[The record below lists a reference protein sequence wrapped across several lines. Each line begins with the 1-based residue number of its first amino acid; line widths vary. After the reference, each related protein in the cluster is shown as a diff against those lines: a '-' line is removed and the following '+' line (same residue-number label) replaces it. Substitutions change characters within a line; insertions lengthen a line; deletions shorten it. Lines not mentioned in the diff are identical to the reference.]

1 MGNDG
6 EISDEIRRGH
16 DATRLKRIGMK
27 GEQGVRDPAGVGVG
41 HGRVAL
47 DRWCI
52 SFKCM
57 YAGRSTAACSSALS
71 SHICHAVPRRYGCL
85 SHRHCRRCCRR
96 RHLPRCCPERFA
108 SSRSFL
114 LLQLLNLLFDERRT
128 LNSSFLLDICI
139 CYRIL
144 HRWIMRNILGRCD
157 ASSLY
162 WYPNC
167 HPSCVG
173 SGL

>member
-16 DATRLKRIGMK
+16 DVTRLKRIGI

-57 YAGRSTAACSSALS
+57 YAGHSTA
-71 SHICHAVPRRYGCL
+71 
-85 SHRHCRRCCRR
+85 
-96 RHLPRCCPERFA
+96 RCCPERFA

-128 LNSSFLLDICI
+128 LNSSFLLDI
-139 CYRIL
+139 
-144 HRWIMRNILGRCD
+144 
-157 ASSLY
+157 
-162 WYPNC
+162 
-167 HPSCVG
+167 
-173 SGL
+173 